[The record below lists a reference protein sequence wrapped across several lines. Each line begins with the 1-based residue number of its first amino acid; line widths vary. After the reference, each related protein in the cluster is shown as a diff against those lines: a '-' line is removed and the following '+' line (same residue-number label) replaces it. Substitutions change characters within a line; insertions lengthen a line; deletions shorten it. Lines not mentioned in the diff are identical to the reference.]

1 MARSTGLVIL
11 IKNIYTLWGRKHFLL
26 PVTAR
31 YEIRAASSVDC
42 VFVPPNDCKRDRTVA
57 Q

>member
-1 MARSTGLVIL
+1 MS
-11 IKNIYTLWGRKHFLL
+11 
-26 PVTAR
+26 AR

-42 VFVPPNDCKRDRTVA
+42 VCLSHQIYIKVNA